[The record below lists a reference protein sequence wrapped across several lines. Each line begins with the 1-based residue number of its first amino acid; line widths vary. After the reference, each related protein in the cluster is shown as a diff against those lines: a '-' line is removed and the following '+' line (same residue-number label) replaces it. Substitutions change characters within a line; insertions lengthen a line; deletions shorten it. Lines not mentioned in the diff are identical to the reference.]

1 MIEAKW
7 LFGVDPDQIKVII
20 HPQSIIHSMIEYKDG
35 SIKAQLGET
44 DMRLPIQYALTYPER
59 IKSPTPFLDF
69 TKHNQLT
76 FEEPDFKRFRNLE
89 IAYQAMKQGGNLPCI
104 INAANEVVVDA
115 FLHDKVGFI
124 EMSDIIEKTIHRL
137 AFISNPT
144 YEDYIACDAETRII
158 ASEFLK

>member
-1 MIEAKW
+1 
-7 LFGVDPDQIKVII
+7 
-20 HPQSIIHSMIEYKDG
+20 
-35 SIKAQLGET
+35 
-44 DMRLPIQYALTYPER
+44 MRLPIQYALTYPER

-124 EMSDIIEKTIHRL
+124 EMSDIIEKTINRL

-144 YEDYIACDAETRII
+144 YEDYVACDAETRII